1 MMPFT
6 YACSNCYH
14 PMEQRNAV
22 LRLHQV
28 NSLTMIGF
36 MISTCIISMKLQKS
50 IHKSTRKVTFAS
62 VPEIQN
68 KCDKNE
74 CSHNLVN
81 ESQSIRP

>member
-6 YACSNCYH
+6 YACDH
-14 PMEQRNAV
+14 PMEQRKAV

-28 NSLTMIGF
+28 YSLTMIGF
-36 MISTCIISMKLQKS
+36 MISTCIISVKLQNS
-50 IHKSTRKVTFAS
+50 IHKSTRKVTVAS
-62 VPEIQN
+62 LPEIQN

-81 ESQSIRP
+81 ESQSITP